1 MQKLN
6 NFTQIFE
13 LIENST
19 QISIMTHHS
28 PDGDAIGS
36 TLALLLFLQ
45 KINKRAKSFHIDAI
59 PEYSLNLLKT
69 NLLTKFDIN
78 GDIQLEYKEYIAK
91 SDLVLILDVNNK
103 RRVGSPA
110 EYLNLT
116 NTTIVII
123 DHHLEPEPFANY
135 IYQDIDT
142 TSTCEIIYKFIWSY
156 SYLQKNKNLSST
168 LSIDTTLD
176 FSDKTFL
183 DYFDKEIAISI
194 YNGILTDTGNFKYF
208 RTDAE
213 ILRIAANLLDFG
225 IDVVETH
232 KTIFESM
239 SLKKYKLKSLCLKN
253 TQFFFDHQLAI
264 AAISKE
270 DFDETKTTLDDTEG
284 FSSMPLEIKG
294 MKIAIFIQEDPDEFG
309 KGENGSNLYRISFRS
324 FGEISIRDMAAHFGG
339 GGHKNASGAKAYS
352 KDIKTLIESIKN
364 YVGEKFNFNK

>member
-13 LIENST
+13 LIQNST

-69 NLLTKFDIN
+69 NYLTKFDTKDEN
-78 GDIQLEYKEYIAK
+78 QLESQNYISN

-110 EYLNLT
+110 EYINQDKA
-116 NTTIVII
+116 TIVII
-123 DHHLEPEPFANY
+123 DHHLEPEPFANF
-135 IYQDIDT
+135 IYQDVDT
-142 TSTCEIIYKFIWSY
+142 TSTCEIMYKFIWSY
-156 SYLQKNKNLSST
+156 SYWSKNQNLSST
-168 LSIDTTLD
+168 LSFDSTLD
-176 FSDKTFL
+176 FIDKGYL
-183 DYFDKEIAISI
+183 DFIDNDIAISI

-239 SLKKYKLKSLCLKN
+239 SLDKYKLKSICLNN
-253 TQFFFDHQLAI
+253 TKFFFDHQLAI

-270 DFDETKTTLDDTEG
+270 DFQSTHTSLEDTEG

-294 MKIAIFIQEDPDEFG
+294 MKISIFIQEDPDEVG

-324 FGEISIRDMAAHFGG
+324 FGEISIRDMAAHYGG

-352 KDIKTLIESIKN
+352 KDIPTLIESIKD
-364 YVGEKFNFNK
+364 YVGKEFNFN